1 MFSLF
6 RREKRRS
13 ATPKRKSMPLCLEQL
28 EDRWVPALFQQGYVL
43 LGLSTGIIE
52 VHDPTLA
59 AGSTLV
65 ATLDTGESQARG
77 MAFDAAGNLY
87 ATTFTSSAGTN
98 SVVVFDADGVLQAGE
113 FGSGYNG
120 RPESIVFDDLGNAYV
135 GANNSDRI
143 RKFDANGNV
152 LNVFT
157 VEDDNTGTDWTQLSP
172 DFNTI
177 VYTSESKHIHRVNAT
192 TGVQLGNITS
202 NLPGSR
208 AFALRFLPP
217 DCDGDSGGILV
228 ADSQTI
234 VQITETGQIVRQYD
248 TSGVNTWFALNR
260 DPDGATFWS
269 ANLRGQTVFRFNLN
283 ASSPIAQID
292 VAASLANG
300 EGIVGIAVVGE
311 LFAFPSDSTPP
322 RYVVASQSKNTSVS
336 VFDPG
341 SNTPAFQFD
350 AFPGF
355 KGGVRIA
362 TADVNSDG
370 IADIVVGK
378 GPGGNPQVKVF
389 DGTDPNNVL
398 FDFEAF
404 ASNYA
409 GGVNV
414 GAGDLNGDGF
424 ADIICGMARNG
435 SEIRVFSGE
444 DLSPL
449 LAPFVAFSSTLP
461 GGVNLAVG
469 DLNDDHRPDII
480 AASGKGGEPR
490 VRVFSGVDGSQLSG
504 PLGDFLAFEAT
515 HKGGVSVAAGRLND
529 DCEMEIIVGTTGKGA
544 PHIRAFDGAT
554 GSIIHDFLAG
564 PEGFIFFPDG
574 FRLRAGVHVGAT
586 DLNGDGVDDIIT
598 GFGKPGFPEVK
609 AFSGVDLAILD
620 DFFIFN
626 KKFKGGLNVSGKVTV
641 SK

>member
-13 ATPKRKSMPLCLEQL
+13 ARPECKYSPLCIEQL
-28 EDRWVPALFQQGYVL
+28 EDRCVPALFQPGMVL
-43 LGLSTGIIE
+43 LGLETGVVE
-52 VHDPTLA
+52 VHDPTQP

-65 ATLDTGESQARG
+65 ATLDTLQNQARG

-87 ATTFTSSAGTN
+87 VTTFTSAANTD
-98 SVVVFDADGVLQAGE
+98 SVVVFNADGVLQPGE

-135 GANNSDRI
+135 GANNSDKI

-157 VEDDNTGTDWTQLSP
+157 VEDDNTGTDWVQLSP

-177 VYTSESKHIHRVNAT
+177 VYTSETKHIHRVNAT
-192 TGVQLGNITS
+192 TGVQLSNITS
-202 NLPGSR
+202 NLPGNK

-228 ADSQTI
+228 ADSATI
-234 VQITETGQIVRQYD
+234 VQITEQGNIVRQYD
-248 TSGVNTWFALNR
+248 APGINGWFALNR
-260 DPDGATFWS
+260 DPDGVTFWS
-269 ANLRGQTVFRFNLN
+269 ANQGHTVFRFNFN
-283 ASSPIAQID
+283 SSTPISQID
-292 VAASLANG
+292 VAANLSAS

-322 RYVVASQSKNTSVS
+322 RYVVASESKNTNVR

-341 SNTPAFQFD
+341 SNTPVFQFD

-355 KGGVRIA
+355 QGGVRIA
-362 TADVNSDG
+362 TADVNGDG

-378 GPGGNPQVKVF
+378 GRGGNPQVTVF
-389 DGTDPNNVL
+389 DGTDINNVL

-404 ASNYA
+404 ASNYT

-414 GAGDLNGDGF
+414 AAGDLNGDGF

-435 SEIRVFSGE
+435 SEIRSFSGK

-449 LAPFVAFSSTLP
+449 LSPIVAFSSTLP

-469 DLNDDHRPDII
+469 DLNDDHRPDIV

-490 VRVFSGVDGSQLSG
+490 VRVFSGLDGLQISG

-515 HKGGVSVAAGRLND
+515 HKGGVSVATGRLND
-529 DCEMEIIVGTTGKGA
+529 DCAMEIIVGTTGKGA
-544 PHIRAFDGAT
+544 PHVRAFDGAT